1 MAPTAEQ
8 PARTAPAWQ
17 IWAALLAIYVIW
29 GSTYLGIRVMVETMP
44 PFLAA
49 GIRFG
54 IAGVILGL
62 LLVLRGG
69 PARLRISRSE
79 LIGSAVVAFLLLC
92 LGNGLVTLGE
102 QSVQSGLAALVVGVV
117 PLMVLAIRRVLGET
131 VPGTTLIGVVVGF
144 VGLAVLMIPGGIDG
158 SVDVTG
164 MVVLIIASFSWSV
177 GSFMSKRIS
186 LPRDPLVSTTYQL
199 LLGGLMLLAV
209 ALPLGEWRV
218 DAATFSLPSLI
229 AMVYLIT
236 AGSLVGYTAYTWL
249 LQHAPISRVATY
261 AYVNPVVAVV
271 LGGLIL
277 NEQITLTAAIGA
289 VLIVASVAFTIWTE
303 SAARRHALATAGVAV
318 ESRSTG

>member
-1 MAPTAEQ
+1 MAAPTEQ
-8 PARTAPAWQ
+8 PARPAPAWQ

-29 GSTYLGIRVMVETMP
+29 GSTYLGIRVMVESIP
-44 PFLAA
+44 PFLGA
-49 GIRFG
+49 GIRFVV
-54 IAGVILGL
+54 AGAVLGL
-62 LLVLRGG
+62 FLALRGG
-69 PARLRISRSE
+69 PARLRINRSE

-102 QSVQSGLAALVVGVV
+102 QTVQSGLAALVVGVV

-131 VPGTTLIGVVVGF
+131 VPGTTLVGVVVGF

-158 SVDVTG
+158 SVDVAG
-164 MVVLIIASFSWSV
+164 MVFLVVASFSWSV
-177 GSFMSKRIS
+177 GSFMSRRIS
-186 LPRDPLVSTTYQL
+186 LPRDPLVSTAYQL

-209 ALPLGEWRV
+209 ALPRGEWRV
-218 DAATFSLPSLI
+218 DMATFSTPSLV
-229 AMVYLIT
+229 AMFYLIT

-261 AYVNPVVAVV
+261 AYVNPVVAVF

-289 VLIVASVAFTIWTE
+289 VLIVLSVAFTVWTE
-303 SAARRHALATAGVAV
+303 SAARRHALASAGVAV

>member
-164 MVVLIIASFSWSV
+164 MVVLIVASFSWSV

-277 NEQITLTAAIGA
+277 NEQITITAAIGA

-303 SAARRHALATAGVAV
+303 SAARRHALSTAGVAV